1 MTRHIQKRP
10 FYRKWWFYLL
20 CLITTVALIFIY
32 IISSTF
38 FTITEKDVVA
48 DENGSYRISGIKE
61 PNVNVSLNGM
71 TINLPVYDNNRYDV
85 TISQTEPKD
94 EISHAQIIAVHNSRT
109 ITRDIRINNKKYL
122 DHQKK
127 LADDKTQATAEAN
140 AMEKLDL
147 VEGQP
152 TRNNLAEAISAI
164 DNLPHE
170 NAGLSERLKAAKDK
184 VDQAEKLDK
193 EEKEKSKHVENKIS
207 AAEANPS
214 RKTIDDAEKALE
226 NYTSPNK
233 ADLASRLEKVK
244 ISFENSNK
252 SNTSSTSSFEKS
264 SSYQDG
270 QSKKT
275 VYIARKGEAKVYWFD
290 KNKMPSST
298 NFDNVI
304 SMTEDEAIKK
314 GKKHSPEE

>member
-20 CLITTVALIFIY
+20 CLIATIALVFIY

-38 FTITEKDVVA
+38 FTLTEKDVMA
-48 DENGSYRISGIKE
+48 DENGSYKISGIKE
-61 PNVNVSLNGM
+61 PNVTVSLNGM
-71 TINLPVYDNNRYDV
+71 TINLPVDDNNRYDV
-85 TISQTEPKD
+85 TINQDEPKD
-94 EISHAQIIAVHNSRT
+94 EFSRAQIIAVHNSRT
-109 ITRDIRINNKKYL
+109 ITRDIRIDNKKYL
-122 DHQKK
+122 EHQKK
-127 LADDKTQATAEAN
+127 LSDDKAQSDAEAN
-140 AMEKLDL
+140 AIEKLNL
-147 VEGQP
+147 VEEQT

-184 VDQAEKLDK
+184 VDEAEKNEK
-193 EEKEKSKHVENKIS
+193 EEKEKSKQVENKIS

-214 RKTIDDAEKALE
+214 RKTINDAEKALE
-226 NYTSPNK
+226 NYSSPDK
-233 ADLASRLEKVK
+233 DDLFNRLEKVK
-244 ISFENSNK
+244 NNFEKSNK
-252 SNTSSTSSFEKS
+252 SATSSSSSFERS

-275 VYIARKGEAKVYWFD
+275 VYVARKGDSKVYWYD

-298 NFDNVI
+298 NIDNVV
-304 SMTEDEAIKK
+304 SMTEEEAINK

>member
-1 MTRHIQKRP
+1 MTKNIQKRP
-10 FYRKWWFYLL
+10 FYHKWWFYLL
-20 CLITTVALIFIY
+20 FIFSATILIFIY

-38 FTITEKDVVA
+38 FTLTDKDIVA

-61 PNVNVSLNGM
+61 PNVTVSLNGI
-71 TINLPVYDNNRYDV
+71 TVNLPVDDNNRYDV
-85 TISQTEPKD
+85 IVNQTEPKD

-109 ITRDIRINNKKYL
+109 ISRDIRIDNRKYL
-122 DHQKK
+122 EHQKK
-127 LADDKTQATAEAN
+127 LADDKAQADAEAN
-140 AMEKLDL
+140 AMEKLNL

-170 NAGLSERLKAAKDK
+170 NAGLSERLKAAIDK
-184 VDQAEKLDK
+184 VDEAEKLDK
-193 EEKEKSKHVENKIS
+193 EEKEKYKQIENKIS

-214 RKTIDDAEKALE
+214 RKTIDEAERALE
-226 NYTSPNK
+226 NYSSPNK
-233 ADLASRLEKVK
+233 ADLSSRLEKVK
-244 ISFENSNK
+244 TKLEKSNK
-252 SNTSSTSSFEKS
+252 SNTSTTSSFEKS
-264 SSYQDG
+264 DNHQNN

-275 VYIARKGEAKVYWFD
+275 VYIARKGDSKVYWYD

-298 NFDNVI
+298 NFDNVV
-304 SMTEDEAIKK
+304 SMTEDEALSI